1 MGAEIQNLIRE
12 LLYGPVRAHRE
23 RADPEEIEQ
32 NKREKAIQREINERV
47 YRKAHAGNM
56 LTDSTD
62 NTDQGDT
69 P

>member
-12 LLYGPVRAHRE
+12 LLYGPERAHRE